1 LSGQRRQ
8 TPTIHDV
15 ARHAGV
21 SSMTASRVVND
32 YPHVSAP
39 VRERV
44 NAAIETLGYRPNT
57 QARAT
62 RTGIAQIGLLYS
74 NPNSSNLSNF
84 LMGAFKEA
92 SASGNQLLIEPTP
105 AHPTPLA
112 AVRKL
117 VEAGVRA
124 IVLPPPL
131 CDDPEVFAYL
141 ERERVP
147 SVSFATATP
156 RPEKAAVFVDDYA
169 GARMMTQH
177 LIDLGHVDI
186 AFIRGDPKHST
197 ARRREEG
204 FRETM
209 AAAGLAVP
217 DTRVA
222 DGDFTYRSGLDAAR
236 QLLAAGKRPTAIFA
250 ANDDM
255 AAAVSA
261 VAHGLGLDVPS
272 ELSIGGFDD
281 TPVAST
287 VWPELTTIRQPIA
300 EMAATAVSMAA
311 ALIRQD
317 GEDERRHVN
326 AGLTL
331 VPRASTAAPGAA
343 RS

>member
-1 LSGQRRQ
+1 
-8 TPTIHDV
+8 
-15 ARHAGV
+15 
-21 SSMTASRVVND
+21 MTASRVVND
-32 YPHVSAP
+32 YPHVSAQ

-44 NAAIETLGYRPNT
+44 NAAIQALGYRPNAL
-57 QARAT
+57 ARAT

-92 SASGNQLLIEPTP
+92 SASGSQLLIEPVP

-117 VEAGVRA
+117 VEGGVRA

-131 CDDPEVFAYL
+131 CDDPEIFDYL
-141 ERERVP
+141 ESEGVP
-147 SVSFATATP
+147 SVSFATAAP
-156 RPEKAAVFVDDYA
+156 RPDKASVFVDDYE
-169 GARMMTQH
+169 GARMMTRH
-177 LIDLGHVDI
+177 LIALGHVDI
-186 AFIRGDPKHST
+186 AFIRGDARHST

-204 FRETM
+204 FRQTM
-209 AAAGLAVP
+209 AEAGLKVSE
-217 DTRVA
+217 TLVA
-222 DGDFTYRSGLDAAR
+222 NGDFTYRSGLDAAR
-236 QLLAAGKRPTAIFA
+236 QLLGSGKRPTAIFA

-300 EMAATAVSMAA
+300 DMAA
-311 ALIRQD
+311 AAVSLAAGLARHD
-317 GEDERRHVN
+317 DEASRHVN
-326 AGLTL
+326 AELTL
-331 VPRASTAAPGAA
+331 VPRASTAAP
-343 RS
+343 RP

>member
-1 LSGQRRQ
+1 
-8 TPTIHDV
+8 
-15 ARHAGV
+15 
-21 SSMTASRVVND
+21 MTASRVVND
-32 YPHVSAP
+32 YPHVSAQ

-44 NAAIETLGYRPNT
+44 NAAIQALGYRPNT
-57 QARAT
+57 LARAT

-92 SASGNQLLIEPTP
+92 SASGSQLLIEPVP

-131 CDDPEVFAYL
+131 CDDPQIFGYL
-141 ERERVP
+141 EAEGVP
-147 SVSFATATP
+147 AVSFATAAP
-156 RPEKAAVFVDDYA
+156 RPDRASVFVDDYE
-169 GARMMTQH
+169 GARMMTRH
-177 LIDLGHVDI
+177 LIALGHVDI
-186 AFIRGDPKHST
+186 GFIRGDASHST

-204 FRETM
+204 FRQTM
-209 AAAGLAVP
+209 AEAGLTVDEAF
-217 DTRVA
+217 VA
-222 DGDFTYRSGLDAAR
+222 NGAFTYRSGLNAAR
-236 QLLAAGKRPTAIFA
+236 QLLSADRRPTAIFA

-300 EMAATAVSMAA
+300 DMAATAVSMAA
-311 ALIRQD
+311 GLARHD
-317 GEDERRHVN
+317 DEASRHVN
-326 AGLTL
+326 ATLTL
-331 VPRASTAAPGAA
+331 IPRASTAAP

>member
-1 LSGQRRQ
+1 
-8 TPTIHDV
+8 
-15 ARHAGV
+15 
-21 SSMTASRVVND
+21 MTASRVVND
-32 YPHVSAP
+32 YPHVSAQ

-44 NAAIETLGYRPNT
+44 NAAIQALGYRPNAL
-57 QARAT
+57 ARAT

-92 SASGNQLLIEPTP
+92 SASGSQLLIEPVP
-105 AHPTPLA
+105 AHPSPLA

-117 VEAGVRA
+117 VEGGVRA

-131 CDDPEVFAYL
+131 CDAPEIFDYL
-141 ERERVP
+141 EAEGVP
-147 SVSFATATP
+147 SVSFATAAP
-156 RPEKAAVFVDDYA
+156 RPDKASVFVDDYE
-169 GARMMTQH
+169 GARMMTRH
-177 LIDLGHVDI
+177 LIALGHVDI
-186 AFIRGDPKHST
+186 GFIRGDVSHST

-204 FRETM
+204 FRQTM
-209 AAAGLAVP
+209 AEAGLAV
-217 DTRVA
+217 DDAFVA

-236 QLLAAGKRPTAIFA
+236 QLLGAARRPTAIFA

-300 EMAATAVSMAA
+300 DMAATAVSMAA
-311 ALIRQD
+311 GLARHD
-317 GEDERRHVN
+317 DEATRHVN
-326 AGLTL
+326 AELTL
-331 VPRASTAAPGAA
+331 IPRASTAPPKG
-343 RS
+343 

>member
-1 LSGQRRQ
+1 
-8 TPTIHDV
+8 
-15 ARHAGV
+15 
-21 SSMTASRVVND
+21 MTASRVVND
-32 YPHVSAP
+32 YPHVSAK
-39 VRERV
+39 VREKV
-44 NAAIETLGYRPNT
+44 TAAIEELGYRPNAL
-57 QARAT
+57 ARAT

-92 SASGNQLLIEPTP
+92 SASGSQLLIEPTP

-131 CDDPEVFAYL
+131 CDDPEVFDYL
-141 ERERVP
+141 EKEGVP
-147 SVSFATATP
+147 SVSFATAAP
-156 RPEKAAVFVDDYA
+156 RTDKASVFVDDFA
-169 GARMMTQH
+169 GARMMTRH
-177 LIDLGHVDI
+177 LIALGHVDI
-186 AFIRGDPKHST
+186 AFIRGDARHST
-197 ARRREEG
+197 ARRREQG

-209 AAAGLAVP
+209 AEAGLAVP
-217 DTRVA
+217 DAFVA

-236 QLLAAGKRPTAIFA
+236 TLLNAKRRPTAIFA

-311 ALIRQD
+311 ALARLD
-317 GEDERRHVN
+317 GDDETPRHVN
-326 AGLTL
+326 AELTL
-331 VPRASTAAPGAA
+331 IPRASTAAPKA
-343 RS
+343 

>member
-1 LSGQRRQ
+1 MSGQRRQ

-32 YPHVSAP
+32 YPHVSAQ

-44 NAAIETLGYRPNT
+44 NAAIEALGYRPNT
-57 QARAT
+57 LARAT

-84 LMGAFKEA
+84 LMGAFREA
-92 SASGNQLLIEPTP
+92 SAGGSQLLIEPTP

-141 ERERVP
+141 DREGVP
-147 SVSFATATP
+147 SVSFATASP
-156 RPEKAAVFVDDYA
+156 RAERASVYVDDYE
-169 GARMMTQH
+169 GARMMTRH
-177 LIDLGHVDI
+177 LIALGHVDI
-186 AFIRGDPKHST
+186 AFVRGDPQHST
-197 ARRREEG
+197 ARRRELG

-209 AAAGLAVP
+209 AEAGLAVP
-217 DTRVA
+217 DAFVA
-222 DGDFTYRSGLDAAR
+222 DGDFSYRSGLDAAR
-236 QLLAAGKRPTAIFA
+236 RLLDAKPRPTAIFA

-261 VAHGLGLDVPS
+261 VAHGLGLDVPG

-311 ALIRQD
+311 VLIRQD
-317 GEDERRHVN
+317 SDDDRPRHVN
-326 AGLTL
+326 AELTL
-331 VPRASTAAPGAA
+331 VPRASTAAP
-343 RS
+343 R

>member
-1 LSGQRRQ
+1 
-8 TPTIHDV
+8 
-15 ARHAGV
+15 
-21 SSMTASRVVND
+21 MTASRVVND
-32 YPHVSAP
+32 YPHVSAQ

-44 NAAIETLGYRPNT
+44 NAAIQALGYRPNAL
-57 QARAT
+57 ARAT

-92 SASGNQLLIEPTP
+92 SASGSQLLIEPVP

-131 CDDPEVFAYL
+131 CDDPQIFGYL
-141 ERERVP
+141 EAEGVP
-147 SVSFATATP
+147 AVSFATAAP
-156 RPEKAAVFVDDYA
+156 RPDRASVFVDDYE
-169 GARMMTQH
+169 GARMMTRH
-177 LIDLGHVDI
+177 LIALGHVDI
-186 AFIRGDPKHST
+186 GFIRGDASHST

-204 FRETM
+204 FRQTM
-209 AAAGLAVP
+209 AEAGLAV
-217 DTRVA
+217 DEAFVA
-222 DGDFTYRSGLDAAR
+222 DGAFTYRSGLDAAR
-236 QLLAAGKRPTAIFA
+236 KLLIAERRPTAIFA

-261 VAHGLGLDVPS
+261 VAHGLGLDVPR

-300 EMAATAVSMAA
+300 DMAATAVAMAA
-311 ALIRQD
+311 GLARHDDEAL
-317 GEDERRHVN
+317 RHVN
-326 AGLTL
+326 ATLTL
-331 VPRASTAAPGAA
+331 IPRASTAAP

>member
-1 LSGQRRQ
+1 
-8 TPTIHDV
+8 
-15 ARHAGV
+15 
-21 SSMTASRVVND
+21 MTASRVVND

-62 RTGIAQIGLLYS
+62 RTGITQIGLLYS

-84 LMGAFKEA
+84 LMGAFREA
-92 SASGNQLLIEPTP
+92 SASGSQLLIEPTP
-105 AHPTPLA
+105 AHPTPLD

-177 LIDLGHVDI
+177 LIELGHVDI

-222 DGDFTYRSGLDAAR
+222 NGDFTYRSGLDAAR
-236 QLLAAGKRPTAIFA
+236 QLLAAGKRPSAIFA

-331 VPRASTAAPGAA
+331 VPRASTAAPAPT

>member
-44 NAAIETLGYRPNT
+44 NAAIQTLGYRPNT

-62 RTGIAQIGLLYS
+62 RTGISQIGLLYS

-92 SASGNQLLIEPTP
+92 SASGSQLLIEPTP
-105 AHPTPLA
+105 AHPTPLT

-131 CDDPEVFAYL
+131 CDDPEVFAFL

-156 RPEKAAVFVDDYA
+156 RPDKAAVFVDDYA
-169 GARMMTQH
+169 GARMMTRH

-217 DTRVA
+217 DARIA

-236 QLLAAGKRPTAIFA
+236 QLLTTGKRPTAIFA